1 MIGFEV
7 MSWIDRRP
15 GRFSFSHEDYTV
27 ILKDAKVV
35 QFGPGLVRREGKTN
49 LQIETGDP

>member
-1 MIGFEV
+1 

-15 GRFSFSHEDYTV
+15 GRFSFSHQDYTV
-27 ILKDAKVV
+27 IFKDAKVV